1 MRSIVV
7 LLLASVLVLCISTTT
22 VTASYPTHV
31 DNPSSITS
39 TAINTSI
46 KRRPRHFRMDI
57 YSRPNH
63 KGTVQHVG
71 TSNGGATP
79 CWNLQS
85 KHVGSFEIND
95 PMVKISFYRSGDC
108 LGAPTQIYRGSLD
121 QRRHNNVLLRARS
134 VSVKKLRP
142 ILLSE
147 QTIISTSR
155 HTIS

>member
-1 MRSIVV
+1 MVMRSIAV
-7 LLLASVLVLCISTTT
+7 LLLTSLIVLCTSTTA
-22 VTASYPTHV
+22 VLAGYPAYV

-71 TSNGGATP
+71 TSNGGTTP

-85 KHVGSFEIND
+85 KHVGSFEVND
-95 PMVKISFYRSGDC
+95 PMVKISFYR
-108 LGAPTQIYRGSLD
+108 
-121 QRRHNNVLLRARS
+121 
-134 VSVKKLRP
+134 VSFIFFFYFTVS
-142 ILLSE
+142 IVFIHFTDVSFF
-147 QTIISTSR
+147 
-155 HTIS
+155 